1 VLSDLL
7 LGRIDLREVLHY
19 SLIAQKGRDF
29 DEFTTMCRGAQLAAE
44 GAKAA
49 AAPLQLSGSAGRA
62 ALRNV
67 VKSML
72 LDLFSK
78 P

>member
-1 VLSDLL
+1 
-7 LGRIDLREVLHY
+7 
-19 SLIAQKGRDF
+19 
-29 DEFTTMCRGAQLAAE
+29 MCRRAQLAAE
-44 GAKAA
+44 GAKAG

-62 ALRNV
+62 ALRKV